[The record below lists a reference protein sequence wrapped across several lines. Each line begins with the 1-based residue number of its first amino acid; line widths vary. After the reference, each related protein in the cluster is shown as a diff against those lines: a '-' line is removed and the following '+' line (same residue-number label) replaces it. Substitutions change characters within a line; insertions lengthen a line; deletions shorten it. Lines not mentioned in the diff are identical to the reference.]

1 MERIEA
7 QPFLH
12 KKTKNAKKAIAAIRE
27 TREICEI
34 RESALP
40 ALDAALNAASDAGAA
55 TVAATSHWLSSA
67 MAIWL
72 QDDQDQE
79 PSQARGMR

>member
-27 TREICEI
+27 TREI
-34 RESALP
+34 RESAPP
-40 ALDAALNAASDAGAA
+40 ALDAALDAASDAGAA